1 MSNPLFLRYS
11 PKILWL
17 ILMDALLLPLA
28 MVSAV
33 LLRLGGIWDS
43 ALNQYWWIFVVP
55 LLWVLPIFTKLGLY
69 RAALKYIDD
78 QIIWTVFCGVSLTV
92 FILITVIGFAEITI
106 FPRSAIIIFWVFAM
120 AYIGGIRFLLRGLLR
135 RMDGINASSIPILI
149 YGAGQAGLQLMSAL
163 KGSYEYQ
170 PVAFLDDNSTLWGHT
185 YRGLHVYNPKDIKFI
200 LRKTG
205 ACAILLAM
213 PSVSRARQKEIIE
226 TLSVLHVPIKRLPS
240 MSDIVSGHARIQ
252 ELKEIEVDDLLGRDF
267 IAPDPALLTANI
279 TGKTVMVTGA
289 GGSIG
294 AELCRQIVLSKPKK
308 ILLFELSEYALYQID
323 RQLACLAPDVPREAI
338 LGSITDF
345 EKLHGWLQNTQVET
359 VYHAAAYKHVPLVER
374 NLIMGVLNNAIGT
387 DILVRAAKAAS
398 FVETLVLISTD
409 KAVQPVSVMGATKRL
424 AELILQIHQLPD
436 SALRLITVRFGNVLG
451 SSGSVVPLF
460 HQQISQG
467 GPITVTH
474 PDMTRYFMTVIEA
487 AQLVIQA
494 GAMGQGGEIFVLDMG
509 EPVRILDLAKHMID
523 LSGLTLRSQASPKGD
538 IEIVFTGLR
547 AGEKLHE
554 TLWDQNEIFPT
565 NHPRI
570 LHVKALKLTQKSFNQ
585 SLSLLIK
592 ACDQSNIKSTLK
604 YLGRLVKEFRF
615 QGFKA

>member
-1 MSNPLFLRYS
+1 MLNPLFLRYS
-11 PKILWL
+11 PKIFWL
-17 ILMDALLLPLA
+17 ILLDALLLPLA

-33 LLRLGGIWDS
+33 LLRLGGIWDN
-43 ALNQYWWIFVVP
+43 ALNQYWWIFVIP

-78 QIIWTVFCGVSLTV
+78 QIVWTVFYGVSLTV
-92 FILITVIGFAEITI
+92 FILITVIEFAGITV

-135 RMDGINASSIPILI
+135 RMDGGNTSSIPVLL

-163 KGSYEYQ
+163 HTSYEYQ
-170 PVAFLDDNSTLWGHT
+170 PVAFLDDNSALWGHT
-185 YRGLHVYNPKDIKFI
+185 YRGLHIYNPQDIKSI

-213 PSVSRARQKEIIE
+213 PSVSRTRQKEIIE
-226 TLSVLHVPIKRLPS
+226 MLSVLHVPIKRLPS
-240 MSDIVSGHARIQ
+240 VSDIVSGHARIQ

-279 TGKTVMVTGA
+279 MGKTVMVTGA

-294 AELCRQIVLSKPKK
+294 AELCRQILLSKPKK

-323 RQLACLAPDVPREAI
+323 QQLARLAPDMPREAI
-338 LGSITDF
+338 LGSVTDF
-345 EKLHGWLQNTQVET
+345 EKLHWWLKNAQVET
-359 VYHAAAYKHVPLVER
+359 IYHTAAYKHVPIVES
-374 NLIMGVLNNAIGT
+374 NLIMGVFNNAIGT
-387 DILVRAAKAAS
+387 NILVRAAKAAS
-398 FVETLVLISTD
+398 FVKTLVLISTD

-424 AELILQIHQLPD
+424 AELILQTQQSSSD
-436 SALRLITVRFGNVLG
+436 ALRLITVRFGNVLG

-460 HQQISQG
+460 RQQIAQG
-467 GPITVTH
+467 DPITVTH
-474 PDMTRYFMTVIEA
+474 PDVTRYFMTVTEA

-494 GAMGQGGEIFVLDMG
+494 GAMGKGGEIFVLDMG
-509 EPVRILDLAKHMID
+509 EPVRILDLAKRMID
-523 LSGLTLRSQASPKGD
+523 LSGLTLRNQANPKGD

-554 TLWDQNEIFPT
+554 TLWDQNEILPT
-565 NHPRI
+565 SHPRI
-570 LHVKALKLTQKSFNQ
+570 LHVKALKSTHQSFDQ
-585 SLSLLIK
+585 LLSLLVK
-592 ACDQSNIKSTLK
+592 ACDQSNIKAALK
-604 YLGRLVKEFRF
+604 YLSQLVKEFRY
-615 QGFKA
+615 QEFKA

>member
-1 MSNPLFLRYS
+1 MFDRFFVRYS

-17 ILMDALLLPLA
+17 ILVDALLLPLA

-33 LLRLGGIWDS
+33 LLRLGGIWDN
-43 ALNQYWWIFVVP
+43 ALNPYWWIFVVP
-55 LLWVLPIFTKLGLY
+55 LLWVLPIFAKLGLY

-78 QIIWTVFCGVSLTV
+78 QIVWTVFCGVSLTV
-92 FILITVIGFAEITI
+92 FILITVIGFAKITV

-135 RMDGINASSIPILI
+135 RIDGDNASSIPILI

-163 KGSYEYQ
+163 NSSYEYQ
-170 PVAFLDDNSTLWGHT
+170 PVAFLDDNSALWGHT
-185 YRGLHVYNPKDIKFI
+185 YRGLRVYNPQDIKFI

-213 PSVSRARQKEIIE
+213 PSVSRTRQKEIIE
-226 TLSVLHVPIKRLPS
+226 MLSVLHVPIKRLPS
-240 MSDIVSGHARIQ
+240 LLDIVSGHARIQ

-267 IAPDPALLTANI
+267 IAPNPDLLTANI
-279 TGKTVMVTGA
+279 IGKTVMVTGA

-323 RQLACLAPDVPREAI
+323 QQLERLAPDVPREAI
-338 LGSITDF
+338 LGSVTDF
-345 EKLHGWLQNTQVET
+345 EKLHGWLQNAQVET
-359 VYHAAAYKHVPLVER
+359 VYHTAAYKHVPLVER
-374 NLIMGVLNNAIGT
+374 NLIMGVFNNAIGT
-387 DILVRAAKAAS
+387 DVLVRAAKAAS
-398 FVETLVLISTD
+398 FVDTLVLISTD

-424 AELILQIHQLPD
+424 AELILQMYQLPD
-436 SALRLITVRFGNVLG
+436 NALRLITVRFGNVLG

-460 HQQISQG
+460 RQQIAQG

-474 PDMTRYFMTVIEA
+474 PDMTRYFMTVTEA

-494 GAMGQGGEIFVLDMG
+494 GAMGKGGEIFVLDMG

-523 LSGLTLRSQASPKGD
+523 LSGLTVRSQANPKGD
-538 IEIVFTGLR
+538 IEIMFTGLR

-554 TLWDQNEIFPT
+554 TLWDQNEILRT

-570 LHVKALKLTQKSFNQ
+570 LHVKAFKSIPESFDQ
-585 SLSLLIK
+585 SLSLLAK
-592 ACDQSNIKSTLK
+592 ACDQSNIKNALK
-604 YLGRLVKEFRF
+604 YLGRLVQEFRF
-615 QGFKA
+615 QGFKD